1 MDVTAKIDQFKQMAE
16 ADPDND
22 LAHFSLGKAYL
33 DAARPREAIEPLKK
47 AIELNRR
54 LSKAY
59 QLLGEALHQA
69 ERWDEAIMILT
80 QGIEVADECGDRMPR
95 QAMADLLIE
104 LGAPVPAP
112 PAGVANARPSSAEST
127 ADFKCAR
134 CGSTSGKMGKA
145 PFKGPVGEKVFAGV
159 CEPCWREWI
168 AMGTKV
174 INELGLQLADPKAQE
189 VYDQYMMEF
198 LQLERA

>member
-1 MDVTAKIDQFKQMAE
+1 MDVTPKINQFKQMAE

-33 DAARPREAIEPLKK
+33 DAARPQEAIAPLKK
-47 AIELNRR
+47 AIELNRT

-80 QGIEVADECGDRMPR
+80 QGVEVADASGDRLPR
-95 QAMADLLIE
+95 QAMANLLSE

-112 PAGVANARPSSAEST
+112 PTEATDARAVSAEST
-127 ADFKCAR
+127 GDFKCAR
-134 CGSTSGKMGKA
+134 CGSTSGKMGKS
-145 PFKGPVGEKVFAGV
+145 PFKGPVGEKVLAHV
-159 CEPCWREWI
+159 CERCWREWI
-168 AMGTKV
+168 EMGTKV

-189 VYDQYMMEF
+189 VYDQYMMQF
-198 LQLERA
+198 LQLERV